1 MNLKNSI
8 VAILNNQDKIIGTG
22 FLAGENLIL
31 TCAHVVEQATYG
43 LNERVTVRFFDH
55 SKTEASVE
63 PQAFSPSYEKD
74 VALLRISAVPS
85 GAAPLPLS
93 DAAGSPGHDFYAYGY
108 ARVKKFQGIGA
119 RGKIVDLVES
129 GQMVQLK
136 SQEPDCGMSG
146 GPVLDEQRRVVVGM
160 VNGDYSEEVPN
171 PNQRNLYTTFATATE
186 VLFRVCPELSRSEI
200 CPYLSLNAFT
210 EGDAQFFFGREK
222 VVARLLESLARQPR
236 FLAVLGPSGSGKS
249 SVVRAGLIPALRAG
263 HLPES
268 QHWEFLTLRPAN
280 QPFEQLAS
288 VGLIHPESGLKV
300 AAEAWLAAHPDKT
313 RLLLVIDQFEEVLVS
328 TPPEIRQK
336 FIAELQQLLQAT
348 TVPVTLI
355 LTLRD
360 DFYSRFLLE
369 AADLAGWLED
379 GLVNTPPV
387 LSQMDLWE
395 MIKAP
400 ADEVGLRFQD
410 GLVETLVADA
420 CQADQGKNQA
430 RSTILPLLEF
440 ALKELWERQE
450 DGWLTH
456 AAYEKIGRLAGG
468 LSRWANQIY
477 LELGPNERSLAEKI
491 FCGLV
496 HLGDKKGQVPDT
508 RRVVEFHELTF
519 GFQRQNL
526 ERVVDKL
533 AGARLLTMHRELETG
548 RLFVEIIHEA
558 LLHEWEQLETWINKF
573 RHRDQL
579 ARERRRL
586 MIIFGLL
593 GILVVVVALALN
605 ALRQTQIALAR
616 QLVAQAESTLAT
628 KSSKQMLAVL
638 LATRSMQI
646 IPSAEASQVLL
657 DNTTARQVLKANH
670 RGSVRSV
677 AFSPDGK
684 YVISGGGDTVLVLEV
699 ATGLAVAHLRQRD
712 LVYSVAVSP
721 DGTQVASGGP
731 EMAVSVWDL
740 ATSRLIQRLPKE
752 DGVYVVSFS
761 PDGKYL
767 AAGGEQAITIWETA
781 TGSQMARL
789 KVNTGHVFALSY
801 SLDGR
806 WLVSGDLKHARVW
819 DLATGQEIARF
830 KHNQPVNSV
839 AFNPAGTSVISGS
852 DDFTARVWEVATE
865 SETARIEH
873 AGEVTS
879 VAFSP
884 DGKFVISGSRDNTA
898 RIWNPVNGSE
908 FLRLNHDGSVF
919 FAGFSPD
926 GSSVVTTSGDTTAR
940 VWEAGTGREISRMT
954 HAGLVTSAAFSP
966 DGKLVVSGS
975 HDQTLRVWQTK
986 TSAEITR
993 KDHAGKIYAV
1003 AFSPDGQFA
1012 VSAGSDNTARVWN
1025 VSTDTDVYRVLHPGD
1040 VFSVAFSQDGKYL
1053 VSGGGRAV
1061 IVTEVAT
1068 GKELARMESA
1078 DAVYS
1083 VAFSPNGKFIV
1094 AGGVDA
1100 QACVWAVTANPGAP
1114 QACLNHAAQ
1123 VRSVAFSPDGK
1134 YVISGGDDQTARVWD
1149 ALTGQEI
1156 VRMTHPE
1163 KVYSVAFSPN
1173 GKYVVSGDV
1182 KAARAWD
1189 PLTGQELARISH
1201 FVYVYSVAFS
1211 PDSKYI
1217 VSGGGSTVKVWEAAT
1232 GKEIANLLHD
1242 GTVNWVAFS
1251 PDGKYVVS
1259 GDDKAARVWD
1269 AMRGTELARMVHD
1282 NLVKAVAFSPDGQS
1296 VLSGGVDRTARLW
1309 IWNAEALIANAC
1321 SALPR
1326 NLTRDE
1332 WKFYLNDQ
1340 PYQEICPDLPTE
1352 LEPYSVP

>member
-1 MNLKNSI
+1 MDLKHSI
-8 VAILNNQDKIIGTG
+8 VAILNNKNKIIGTG
-22 FLAGENLIL
+22 FVAGENLIL

-43 LNERVTVRFFDH
+43 LNQRVTVRFFDH

-74 VALLRISAVPS
+74 VALLRVSAVPS
-85 GAAPLPLS
+85 GVAPLPLS
-93 DAAGSPGHDFYAYGY
+93 YAAGSPGHDFYAYGY
-108 ARVKKFQGIGA
+108 ARVKKIQGIGA
-119 RGKIVDLVES
+119 RGTIVDLVES
-129 GQMVQLK
+129 GRMVQLK

-146 GPVLDEQRRVVVGM
+146 GPVVDEQRRVVVGI
-160 VNGDYSEEVPN
+160 VNGDYSGEVSN

-186 VLFRVCPELSRSEI
+186 VLFEICAELSRSEI
-200 CPYLSLNAFT
+200 CPYLSLNTFT
-210 EGDAQFFFGREK
+210 EGDAQFFFGRTQ
-222 VVARLLESLARQPR
+222 VVERLLESLARQPR

-263 HLPES
+263 QLPES
-268 QHWEFLTLRPAN
+268 QTWEMLTLRPAN
-280 QPFEQLAS
+280 QPFEQLAG
-288 VGLIHPESGLKV
+288 VGLVNPEAGLK
-300 AAEAWLAAHPDKT
+300 AAVEAWLAAHPDKT

-328 TPPEIRQK
+328 TQSEIRQK
-336 FIAELQQLLQAT
+336 FISELQQVLQAT

-387 LSQMDLWE
+387 LSQTDLWD

-400 ADEVGLRFQD
+400 ADKVGLHFQE
-410 GLVETLVADA
+410 GLVETLIADA
-420 CQADQGKNQA
+420 CQAAQGKNQA
-430 RSTILPLLEF
+430 RSTVLPLLEF
-440 ALKELWERQE
+440 TLKELWEKQE

-477 LELGPNERSLAEKI
+477 LELGPNERILAERI
-491 FCGLV
+491 FGGLV
-496 HLGDKKGQVPDT
+496 HLGDKKDQVPDT

-519 GFQRQNL
+519 GFQKKNL
-526 ERVVDKL
+526 ERVIDKL
-533 AGARLLTMHRELETG
+533 AGARLLSMQREIETG

-558 LLHEWEQLETWINKF
+558 LLHEWEQLESWINKL

-579 ARERRRL
+579 AKERRRL
-586 MIIFGLL
+586 LIIFGLI
-593 GILVVVVALALN
+593 GILIVVVALAFN

-616 QLVAQAESTLAT
+616 QLVAQAESTNAT
-628 KSSKQMLAVL
+628 KNSKQMISVL

-657 DNTTARQVLKANH
+657 YSTAARQVLKANH
-670 RGSVRSV
+670 PGVVRSV
-677 AFSPDGK
+677 AFSQDGK
-684 YVISGGGDTVLVLEV
+684 YVVSGGGDTVLVLEV
-699 ATGLAVAHLRQRD
+699 ATGLAVAHMRQRD

-721 DGTQVASGGP
+721 DGKLVASGGP
-731 EMAVSVWDL
+731 EMAVCLWDL
-740 ATSRLIQRLPKE
+740 VTSRLIQRLPKE
-752 DGVYVVSFS
+752 DGVYVVKFS

-781 TGSQMARL
+781 TGSQVARL

-819 DLATGQEIARF
+819 DLAIGQEIARL
-830 KHNQPVNSV
+830 KHNQPVNAV

-852 DDFTARVWEVATE
+852 EDFTARVWEVATE
-865 SETARIEH
+865 AEVARIDH
-873 AGEVTS
+873 AGAVTS

-898 RIWNPVNGSE
+898 RVWNPANGSE
-908 FLRLNHDGSVF
+908 LLRFNHDGSVF
-919 FAGFSPD
+919 FAGFSPE
-926 GSSVVTTSGDTTAR
+926 GNYVVTTSADTTAR

-954 HAGLVTSAAFSP
+954 HAGSVTSAAFSP

-975 HDQTLRVWQTK
+975 NDQTLRVWQTK

-993 KDHAGKIYAV
+993 KNHAGKVYAV
-1003 AFSPDGQFA
+1003 AFSPDGQSA
-1012 VSAGSDNTARVWN
+1012 VSAGSDNVAQVWN
-1025 VSTDTDVYRVLHPGD
+1025 VRTNAEVYRVVHPGD
-1040 VFSVAFSQDGKYL
+1040 VYSVAFSQDGKYL
-1053 VSGGGRAV
+1053 VSGGGPAV

-1068 GKELARMESA
+1068 GKEIARMKPAE
-1078 DAVYS
+1078 AVYS
-1083 VAFSPNGKFIV
+1083 VAFSPDGKFIA

-1100 QACVWAVTANPGAP
+1100 QACVWAVAANSETPR
-1114 QACLNHAAQ
+1114 ACMNHTAQ

-1134 YVISGGDDQTARVWD
+1134 YVISGSDDQTARVWE
-1149 ALTGQEI
+1149 ALTGKEI
-1156 VRMTHPE
+1156 ARMTHPE

-1173 GKYVVSGDV
+1173 GKYVVSGDA

-1189 PLTGQELARISH
+1189 PLTGRELARISH

-1211 PDSKYI
+1211 PDSKYV

-1251 PDGKYVVS
+1251 RDGKYVVS

-1269 AMRGTELARMVHD
+1269 VLSGTELARMVHN
-1282 NLVKAVAFSPDGQS
+1282 NLVKAVAFSPDGQY

-1309 IWNAEALIANAC
+1309 IWNSEALIANAC

-1340 PYQEICPDLPTE
+1340 PYQEICLDLPTE